1 MNSVKVS
8 GKTVEDAVREA
19 LKQLGTD
26 KVENVEYKVLEEPTK
41 GFLGII
47 GGKDALLE
55 ATLKAEPEEEA
66 LAFLQDILQQMKV
79 RVDVE
84 MHKNGRET
92 EFLLS
97 GEDLGVIIGKRGKTL
112 DSLQYLVNLAANRTS
127 GRYTRIILD
136 AENYRKRRQEALE
149 QLAERLASK
158 VERTGLKELLEPM
171 NARERKIIHSALQNR
186 QGVLTR
192 SEGTEPHRYIVI
204 YPEK

>member
-1 MNSVKVS
+1 MSSVKVS